1 MIKSESRGD
10 VAVLTLDRDEKRN
23 AISVELARQLIDA
36 LRTAQDTSRAIVLTG
51 AGSAFCSGADLG
63 QDKLSSGF
71 FEALTE
77 LLDTVRRVRVPVIAY
92 VNGPAIGA
100 GMMLAMVCD
109 LRVVAE
115 PAVFGLPVADMAIG
129 VEGAVVDLLA
139 SLVGGGRAR
148 SMLLTGT
155 SLASEDSVACGMCVP
170 GDFAD
175 ALSLASV
182 CASKAPLTLRNIK
195 AEFAPDLFS
204 AGERDAFR
212 AAAYSSEDIVEGA
225 RARREKRAP
234 RFTGR

>member
-115 PAVFGLPVADMAIG
+115 PAVFGPV
-129 VEGAVVDLLA
+129 
-139 SLVGGGRAR
+139 SY
-148 SMLLTGT
+148 TH
-155 SLASEDSVACGMCVP
+155 
-170 GDFAD
+170 
-175 ALSLASV
+175 
-182 CASKAPLTLRNIK
+182 LTLPTK
-195 AEFAPDLFS
+195 A
-204 AGERDAFR
+204 
-212 AAAYSSEDIVEGA
+212 
-225 RARREKRAP
+225 
-234 RFTGR
+234 